1 MPDEETSSPQVKPV
15 SEWRDVYG
23 FLDELR
29 RRPGMWIRNGS
40 LRELETMLVGYK
52 LALDVHGVKER
63 FDLWPN
69 GPFSEW
75 LARYGRSSALG
86 WAAEIERQVE
96 PGTTPLDA
104 FFAFLDEYRAEQGE
118 DKTEAS

>member
-1 MPDEETSSPQVKPV
+1 
-15 SEWRDVYG
+15 
-23 FLDELR
+23 
-29 RRPGMWIRNGS
+29 
-40 LRELETMLVGYK
+40 MLVGYK
-52 LALDVHGVKER
+52 LALDVHGVEER

-104 FFAFLDEYRAEQGE
+104 FFAFLDEYRADQDESNA
-118 DKTEAS
+118 EAS